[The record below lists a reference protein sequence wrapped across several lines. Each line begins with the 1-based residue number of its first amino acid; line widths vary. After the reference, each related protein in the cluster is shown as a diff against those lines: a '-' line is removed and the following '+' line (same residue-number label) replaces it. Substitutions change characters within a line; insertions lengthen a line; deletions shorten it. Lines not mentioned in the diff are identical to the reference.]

1 MEALPL
7 LSPLSRTPFFSVVIP
22 VFNRE
27 MPLAKALE
35 SVLIQSIQ
43 DFEVLIIDDGS
54 IPLIATKISEL
65 VTSFKDDRIK
75 LLRHDNNKNG
85 AAARNTGIKA
95 AKGLFLCFLDSDDF
109 WLPNKLELVRTCI
122 QNFKQNKAFL
132 IHHQYQNL
140 LGGSL
145 SSPLPIVAKQSSE
158 SVAHYSFVTNN
169 VGGIQSS
176 TICVPTDLAKTVGF
190 DETLQGHQD
199 WDFALKVGTLTQDFR
214 FIKESLTIRGK
225 DSSDSVAEGLNW
237 KYSLWFYTKKSEYF
251 ESESAL
257 YFFQRVVLRKAIC
270 SFVVMPVFF
279 SKLFLRVLLAK
290 PLMTVRVSFAFLTKV
305 FQQKKRL
312 RAIELYCKINGVK
325 KIMIWGAN
333 DYAKLLILSFNKRVN
348 IIKIID
354 SKTTLNN
361 SQLLGINITPFRAI
375 TKNELDDIDALILA
389 TDKHQ
394 QSMKDELSAISSAL
408 LDKVIEF

>member
-1 MEALPL
+1 M
-7 LSPLSRTPFFSVVIP
+7 LSPLSRIPFFSVVIP

-35 SVLIQSIQ
+35 SLLIQSIQ

-54 IPLIATKISEL
+54 IPLVATKIREL
-65 VTSFKDDRIK
+65 IISFKDDRIK

-95 AKGLFLCFLDSDDF
+95 AKGTFLCFLDSDDF
-109 WLPNKLELVRTCI
+109 WLPNKLELVQACI
-122 QNFKQNKAFL
+122 QNSKNNKAFL
-132 IHHQYQNL
+132 IHHQYQNSQE
-140 LGGSL
+140 GVL
-145 SSPLPIVAKQSSE
+145 SPPLPLVAKQCSE

-199 WDFALKVGTLTQDFR
+199 WEFALKVGKLTKDFR

-225 DSSDSVAEGLNW
+225 DSRDSVAERLNW
-237 KYSLWFYTKKSEYF
+237 KYSLWFYSKKAKYF
-251 ESESAL
+251 ENESAL
-257 YFFQRVVLRKAIC
+257 YFFQRVVLRKAKF
-270 SFVVMPVFF
+270 SFVILPVFF
-279 SKLFLRVLLAK
+279 NQLFLRVLLAK
-290 PLMTVRVSFAFLTKV
+290 PLVTLRVSFTFLTQV

-325 KIMIWGAN
+325 NVIIWGAN
-333 DYAKLLILSFNKRVN
+333 DYAKSLILSFNKRMK
-348 IIKIID
+348 ITKIID
-354 SKTTLNN
+354 SNTTFTN
-361 SQLLGINITPFRAI
+361 SQLLGINIVPIRAI
-375 TKNELDDIDALILA
+375 TRNELDNVDAIILA

-394 QSMKDELSAISSAL
+394 QSMKDELSTISPTL